1 MSFKSII
8 LAATAAVSLSLS
20 GVAQADEMSKL
31 MVQDAYARA
40 STAKSTTGAVF
51 MMVVN
56 HSVQDDRLIGVRT
69 DASARAEL
77 HTHMETGDGVMKMVH
92 VENGFPIAAGEAHM
106 LQRGGDHVMLMG
118 LTQPMTQ
125 GDIITLTLIFET
137 AGEVIV
143 EVPVDLNRKPGHGD
157 HSSHSN

>member
-1 MSFKSII
+1 MSFKSKI
-8 LAATAAVSLSLS
+8 LAATAAVCLSLF
-20 GVAQADEMSKL
+20 GAAQADKMSKL

-51 MMVVN
+51 MMVMN
-56 HSVQDDRLIGVRT
+56 HSAQDDRLIGVRT
-69 DASARAEL
+69 DAAARAEL

-92 VENGFPIAAGEAHM
+92 VKEGLPIAAGEAHM
-106 LQRGGDHVMLMG
+106 LKRGGDHVMLMG
-118 LTQPMTQ
+118 LTQPMTH
-125 GDIITLTLIFET
+125 GDVITLTLIFET